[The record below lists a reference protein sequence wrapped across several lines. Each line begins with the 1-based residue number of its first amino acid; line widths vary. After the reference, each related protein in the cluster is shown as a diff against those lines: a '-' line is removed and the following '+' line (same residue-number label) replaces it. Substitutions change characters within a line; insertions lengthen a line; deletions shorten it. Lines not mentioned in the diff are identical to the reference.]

1 MERSSTLSTPYPPN
15 QYQPDPYNSGNANPY
30 AQPSSNYSQFDGG
43 YSQPQPTYSQPPEG
57 YSQPQGGYSQ
67 PPAYGQPIYQQ
78 QPMMMVAQPQTN
90 NKALISMI
98 LGICSWVLGL
108 SILTGIPAIVLG
120 HSALRELRLSGGTQ
134 SGNGMA
140 ITGLVLGYASLIGLV
155 ALCLFLIFVFGL
167 FGIAASQGG

>member
-1 MERSSTLSTPYPPN
+1 MSNPYSPNPYPS
-15 QYQPDPYNSGNANPY
+15 DPYGSGSAEPY
-30 AQPSSNYSQFDGG
+30 PQPSTNYSQFDGS
-43 YSQPQPTYSQPPEG
+43 YSQPPPTYSQPPAG
-57 YSQPQGGYSQ
+57 YSQPQYNQ
-67 PPAYGQPIYQQ
+67 APPVYGQPIYQP
-78 QPMMMVAQPQTN
+78 QPVMMIAQPQTN

-155 ALCLFLIFVFGL
+155 AFCLLAIFFFGL